1 MACISN
7 RYAFRRLGN
16 TLIIYMAIDLLK
28 LEKKFID
35 LFQNTTKEE
44 FEEWLLS
51 KEREK
56 ETTSIQKYTIQISHY
71 ADGTSQMHRENN
83 GFSVIELMGILEI
96 VKENLLEVVSK
107 PADLLRMQ

>member
-1 MACISN
+1 
-7 RYAFRRLGN
+7 
-16 TLIIYMAIDLLK
+16 MAIDLLK

-35 LFQNTTKEE
+35 LFQNTTQEE

-56 ETTSIQKYTIQISHY
+56 ETTRIQKYTIQISHY
-71 ADGTSQMHRENN
+71 ADGTSQMYRENN

-96 VKENLLEVVSK
+96 VKENLLEVFKDAITEVNEVSIK
-107 PADLLRMQ
+107 SNNSPLIHKK

>member
-1 MACISN
+1 
-7 RYAFRRLGN
+7 
-16 TLIIYMAIDLLK
+16 MAIDLLK

-35 LFQNTTKEE
+35 LFQNTTQEE

-56 ETTSIQKYTIQISHY
+56 ETTRIQKYTIQISHY

-96 VKENLLEVVSK
+96 VKGNLLEVSAENLFKDAITEVNEVSIK
-107 PADLLRMQ
+107 SNNSPLIHKK

>member
-35 LFQNTTKEE
+35 LFQNTTQEE

-51 KEREK
+51 KEREVN
-56 ETTSIQKYTIQISHY
+56 EVSIKS
-71 ADGTSQMHRENN
+71 NN
-83 GFSVIELMGILEI
+83 SPLIH
-96 VKENLLEVVSK
+96 KK
-107 PADLLRMQ
+107 

>member
-1 MACISN
+1 MECNSN

-35 LFQNTTKEE
+35 LFQNTTQEE

-51 KEREK
+51 KEREVN
-56 ETTSIQKYTIQISHY
+56 EVSIKS
-71 ADGTSQMHRENN
+71 NN
-83 GFSVIELMGILEI
+83 SP
-96 VKENLLEVVSK
+96 NS
-107 PADLLRMQ
+107 

>member
-1 MACISN
+1 
-7 RYAFRRLGN
+7 
-16 TLIIYMAIDLLK
+16 MAIDLLK

-35 LFQNTTKEE
+35 LFQNTTQEE

-56 ETTSIQKYTIQISHY
+56 ETTRIQKYTIQISHY

-96 VKENLLEVVSK
+96 VKENLLEVFKDAITEVNEVSIK
-107 PADLLRMQ
+107 SNNSPLIHKK